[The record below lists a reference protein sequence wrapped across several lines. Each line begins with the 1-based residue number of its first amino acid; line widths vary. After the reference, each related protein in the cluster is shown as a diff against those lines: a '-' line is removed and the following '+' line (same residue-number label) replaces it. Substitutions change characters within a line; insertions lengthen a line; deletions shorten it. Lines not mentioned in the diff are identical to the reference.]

1 MFEKCE
7 QATENPDIL
16 LAAKETNLD
25 YNNNRITSN
34 SNGHKQPNEKSNNYA
49 SARPQNERASIDQ
62 ELNFFLK
69 ENEHILFERNFLR
82 STLKSTQNEMIQ
94 EINSSLDEMV

>member
-25 YNNNRITSN
+25 YNNNRMTSN
-34 SNGHKQPNEKSNNYA
+34 SNGYKQQSEKSNNYH
-49 SARPQNERASIDQ
+49 STRTHNEKHSIDQ

-69 ENEHILFERNFLR
+69 ENEHILFDRNFLR
-82 STLKSTQNEMIQ
+82 KSTQNEMIQ